1 MGYDSQFYET
11 QKTGSYN
18 SACIIVPIV
27 RNMLKVRSV
36 CDIGCGIGTWLR
48 CWQEQGVDDVLGI
61 DGDYV
66 DRKQLMILPEQF
78 RAADLG
84 QPIRCDRRF
93 DLVMSLEV
101 AEHLPPSRATSFVT
115 DLTALAPVV
124 LFSAAVPGQGGTNH
138 INERWQSYWASIFND
153 QGFVTFDVLRSQ
165 LWDDNRVESWY
176 RQNTLLFCKRDTVA
190 LYPGLTQATAMPLS
204 LIHPAEYTAKKTL
217 SVRQALAA
225 LQVALRCTVS
235 RRIGM

>member
-1 MGYDSQFYET
+1 MSYDSRFYET

-18 SACIIVPIV
+18 SACIVVPIV

-66 DRKQLMILPEQF
+66 DTKQLMIPAEKF
-78 RAADLG
+78 RAADLS

-93 DLVMSLEV
+93 DLAMSLEV
-101 AEHLPPSRATSFVT
+101 AEHLPPSRAASFVA

-153 QGFVTFDVLRSQ
+153 KGFDTFDVLRSR
-165 LWDDNRVESWY
+165 LWDNNRVESWY
-176 RQNTLLFCKRDTVA
+176 RQNTMLFCKRDTVA
-190 LYPGLTQATAMPLS
+190 SYPGLTQAAVMPLS
-204 LIHPAEYTAKKTL
+204 AIHPAEYAAKKTL

-225 LQVALRCTVS
+225 LLVALRGAVS